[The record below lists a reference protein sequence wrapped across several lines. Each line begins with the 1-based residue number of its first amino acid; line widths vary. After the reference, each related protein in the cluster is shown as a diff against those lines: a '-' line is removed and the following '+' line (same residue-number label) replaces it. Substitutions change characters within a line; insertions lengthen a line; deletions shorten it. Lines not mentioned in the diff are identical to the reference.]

1 MDASLRPSLHSAPG
15 FSVALKARRA
25 APGHVWLE
33 QASIFGRHEG
43 SPGECCRL
51 RLSSAVSPLP
61 VSITLAD
68 CSGEGT
74 GGARAGVFRVE
85 SSSDLPPSPR
95 VSCSALEEVAYLC
108 KSLAADGCAAAWP
121 PEARFGS
128 ALLRA
133 ALIRETTEA
142 SSTMARLW
150 GSLGGTP
157 FCVDPSEAAVA
168 AVVEGF
174 AVSALLLNI
183 AAVSPRAPV
192 VCEPLPPCF
201 LSGASRRAFGA
212 RAALAQRPWS
222 ADGASFDAAALGV
235 AMQGVAAVL
244 RASLAGGT
252 HETAPGAI
260 PPAKPSETS
269 GEAPS
274 LRGPP
279 APGRTDSEGC
289 VRVLSCA
296 LQAAPVETLLL
307 LHWLA
312 VLAPVFLLPPPGGAG
327 GAGAPSL
334 RVLGGSG
341 GSALRRYSLHAGL
354 PLVGRGSP
362 AAAVLAEPLW
372 DRAALE
378 THGLVTVP
386 PPPLAASGLTGT
398 ALTGPPAAAPLLHG
412 TPTEN
417 AFRIIQGG
425 LRSQSGTRHEAS
437 GAMVRRAVLWLC

>member
-1 MDASLRPSLHSAPG
+1 MDTSLRPSLHSAPG
-15 FSVALKARRA
+15 FSLALKARRA

-61 VSITLAD
+61 VSITLSD
-68 CSGEGT
+68 FSGECT
-74 GGARAGVFRVE
+74 GGARPGIFRVE

-108 KSLAADGCAAAWP
+108 KSLAADRCAVAWP
-121 PEARFGS
+121 PETRFGS

-150 GSLGGTP
+150 CVLGGAP
-157 FCVDPSEAAVA
+157 FCVDPSAAAVA

-183 AAVSPRAPV
+183 AAVSSRAPV

-201 LSGASRRAFGA
+201 LSGASRCAVGA
-212 RAALAQRPWS
+212 RAALAQQPWS
-222 ADGASFDAAALGV
+222 PGDGASFDVAALGV

-244 RASLAGGT
+244 SASLADGA
-252 HETAPGAI
+252 ETAGGAI
-260 PPAKPSETS
+260 PPAWPSETRW
-269 GEAPS
+269 EEPS
-274 LRGPP
+274 LQIPRATSSADLDRCIRG
-279 APGRTDSEGC
+279 
-289 VRVLSCA
+289 LSNA
-296 LQAAPVETLLL
+296 LYAAPVETLLL

-312 VLAPVFLLPPPGGAG
+312 VLAPVFLLPPPSGAG
-327 GAGAPSL
+327 GAGAPPL
-334 RVLGGSG
+334 RVLGGAG

-354 PLVGRGSP
+354 PLIGRGLS
-362 AAAVLAEPLW
+362 AAAVLAEPSW
-372 DRAALE
+372 DRAALGM
-378 THGLVTVP
+378 HGLVTVP
-386 PPPLAASGLTGT
+386 VTPPPASGLTG
-398 ALTGPPAAAPLLHG
+398 AVPTGAPAAAPLLHG

-417 AFRIIQGG
+417 AFRIVQGG

-437 GAMVRRAVLWLC
+437 GAMVRRPVLCL